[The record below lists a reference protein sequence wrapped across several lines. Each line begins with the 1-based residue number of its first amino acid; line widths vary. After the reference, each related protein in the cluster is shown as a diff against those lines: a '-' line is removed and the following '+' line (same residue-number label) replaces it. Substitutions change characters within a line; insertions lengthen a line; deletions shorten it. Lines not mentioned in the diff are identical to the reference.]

1 MTMRTPVTGFLLGL
15 VLPLLG
21 AVLVYFLL
29 FRADFS
35 FEQFTTTLLR
45 NPRESAKV
53 LSLAILPNMLAL
65 MYFNRRRN
73 TEVVRGLMAVNV
85 IWIVLFILQRFVWN

>member
-1 MTMRTPVTGFLLGL
+1 MRAPVWGFLLGFI
-15 VLPLLG
+15 LPLLG

-29 FRADFS
+29 FRSDLS
-35 FEQFTTTLLR
+35 FDQFVMVLFKE
-45 NPRESAKV
+45 PRQAAKV

-65 MYFNRRRN
+65 MYFNRRKA
-73 TEVVRGLMAVNV
+73 TEMVRGLMAVNV

>member
-1 MTMRTPVTGFLLGL
+1 MATRSPVSGFLLGL
-15 VLPLLG
+15 ILPLLG

-29 FRADFS
+29 FRSALS
-35 FEQFTTTLLR
+35 FEQFTNVLLR
-45 NPRESAKV
+45 EPRQAAKV

-65 MYFNRRRN
+65 MYFNRRKA
-73 TEVVRGLMAVNV
+73 TEMVRGLMAINV